1 MTQDP
6 RAAAGAA
13 VGAELDKRGVMFC
26 VVCASNQNRS
36 MFGHNALLKAAID
49 KPNIYTFG
57 TPYDYMYQDLM
68 KKDPRLYEANG
79 LLSMLDRNRRIKTA
93 PERWHESRKVADI
106 VITCEERC
114 FDSVCEDLLSRRSEL
129 NRAVHVINVE
139 IKDNHEEADIASRAI
154 LALARKIEAAQD
166 IDEEIDGILE
176 EQQQSF
182 PYPLLHTEAYCLRSA
197 DGVEEGAKDT
207 KKPLTSEVPT
217 PSRPT
222 ETSRSGTIPACTV
235 CPGCTPFASL
245 SEQRTHFRSLWHR
258 YNLVLKQRG
267 GSAALVTQSELDRQ
281 CAEIE
286 EEDELEDTDT
296 LTALLDRLDLH
307 SAPPV
312 QDDEPGHSRV
322 QAVQDALRSPL
333 VWFESRADAPAE
345 ERLEQTQLGVYR
357 DVLTSATATPA
368 TDAASA
374 VAALKALQAP
384 TLTMRPTKQGWTGKR
399 LQGTK
404 HVGRAMQLDILDGAG
419 LIPMLLGQA
428 DLYDEESTDETTSE
442 SDTASDGEG
451 DEELVSSTRT
461 SAPPEPPITLPPLR
475 LWTFI
480 MMGGG
485 HFAAAVVAL
494 NAYAPPLSERAQNR
508 GTKQQRGIVV
518 LAHKTFHRYTTRRK
532 QGGAQSAHDTSG
544 RHAKSAGANLRRY
557 GEAQLRNDIHTLL
570 NRSGWRSLIE
580 RSEHVWVRTSMRAAS
595 GVLWHWPNATS
606 PLDAPYEN
614 GTLSHIP
621 IPTQRPAIAEI
632 MRCFLEL
639 TRVKVAHL
647 SAEQLAAQDDAQREA
662 IAAALRADAAAN
674 APPAPVPRAPRKPP
688 AKPDAAERKRR
699 DRWER
704 LLAMVR
710 KGKVGLLEHFLE
722 RHEEDLLRKG
732 DWLGEVQE
740 EGRIDA
746 PLPPWWRKEEAKSSR
761 LVPATLLQCAAAADQ
776 PEVVQY
782 LLERGA
788 DPTLAVPPVDG
799 AGAMGDLPFRT
810 AYDLCPSKAARVVFR
825 RMMAE
830 HPDWYAWDTMGPG
843 GARVPSALTSE
854 MEEAQA
860 SKARTRRNAMREKMR
875 EREKAEAEAKAR
887 AAPAAEAAA
896 TAAAPAAPALTTART
911 ASTPSGAQRLGGAG
925 SAPDATLSEAMR
937 VRIEREKR
945 ARAAE
950 ARMQALKKS

>member
-1 MTQDP
+1 MTDTRRVWHASLSTP
-6 RAAAGAA
+6 
-13 VGAELDKRGVMFC
+13 LY
-26 VVCASNQNRS
+26 VCALPKS
-36 MFGHNALLKAAID
+36 
-49 KPNIYTFG
+49 
-57 TPYDYMYQDLM
+57 
-68 KKDPRLYEANG
+68 
-79 LLSMLDRNRRIKTA
+79 
-93 PERWHESRKVADI
+93 I
-106 VITCEERC
+106 VDT
-114 FDSVCEDLLSRRSEL
+114 V
-129 NRAVHVINVE
+129 
-139 IKDNHEEADIASRAI
+139 
-154 LALARKIEAAQD
+154 Q
-166 IDEEIDGILE
+166 
-176 EQQQSF
+176 
-182 PYPLLHTEAYCLRSA
+182 LRSA
-197 DGVEEGAKDT
+197 DAAEEEDKDA
-207 KKPLTSEVPT
+207 KKPLPSEAPAAT
-217 PSRPT
+217 RPA
-222 ETSRSGTIPACTV
+222 EARRGAGIPACTL
-235 CPGCTPFASL
+235 CPGCEPFASL
-245 SEQRTHFRSLWHR
+245 GEQRAHFRSLWHR

-267 GSAALVTQSELDRQ
+267 GAAALVTQSELDRQ

-307 SAPPV
+307 SAPPG
-312 QDDEPGHSRV
+312 QADEPGQSRA

-333 VWFESRADAPAE
+333 VWFESRADAPEDA
-345 ERLEQTQLGVYR
+345 RLEQTQLGVYR
-357 DVLTSATATPA
+357 DVLTSASATPA

-384 TLTMRPTKQGWTGKR
+384 VLTMRPTKQGWTGKR

-419 LIPMLLGQA
+419 LLPMLLGHA
-428 DLYDEESTDETTSE
+428 DLYDDASTDETTSE
-442 SDTASDGEG
+442 SDTSSDNEGEG
-451 DEELVSSTRT
+451 EVAPSART
-461 SAPPEPPITLPPLR
+461 SAPPEPPIALPPLR

-494 NAYAPPLSERAQNR
+494 NAYSPPLSERAQNR

-570 NRSGWRSLIE
+570 GRSGWRSLIE

-621 IPTQRPAIAEI
+621 IPTQRPAIGEI

-647 SAEQLAAQDDAQREA
+647 TAEQLAAQDDAQREA

-674 APPAPVPRAPRKPP
+674 APPAPAPHPPRKPP

-761 LVPATLLQCAAAADQ
+761 LVPATLLQCASAADQ
-776 PEVVQY
+776 GEVVQY

-788 DPTLAVPPVDG
+788 DPTLPVPPVDASATG
-799 AGAMGDLPFRT
+799 EMPFRT
-810 AYDLCPSKAARVVFR
+810 AYDLCPSKAARAVFR

-887 AAPAAEAAA
+887 AAPAVEAAPAEAAPA
-896 TAAAPAAPALTTART
+896 TPAPAAARA
-911 ASTPSGAQRLGGAG
+911 ASTPAGAQRLGGAG
-925 SAPDATLSEAMR
+925 AAPDATLSDAMR
-937 VRIEREKR
+937 ARIEREKR